1 MYTKLTAIMLV
12 AALAAVLITSA
23 TIALSDDADAR
34 KKRNSNSN
42 SQSLSQSNGG
52 GCEQCSN
59 VGVQQQGKGNSV
71 AISVNQND

>member
-1 MYTKLTAIMLV
+1 MYTKLTAIVLV
-12 AALAAVLITSA
+12 GALTAVLITST

-34 KKRNSNSN
+34 KKGN

-52 GCEQCSN
+52 DCRQCAN

-71 AISVNQND
+71 AISVNQED

>member
-12 AALAAVLITSA
+12 AALTAVLITSA

-34 KKRNSNSN
+34 KNRNRNSN